1 MAEVINFVS
10 GPALDYS
17 FMELETVA
25 DCLEE
30 EPRSGVLSS
39 KSRLRQVEEK
49 EVKVVAL
56 GKKKTKPR
64 VKSQYEVT
72 EITTCLR
79 LCNNSLPNLDGLNDV
94 VEELFDHTDK
104 ISWFDFSF
112 NQLKTI
118 DLGLLA
124 HTNLRSVYLQGNQIT
139 DVREVPLIDPVLYT
153 TNLLCRC

>member
-1 MAEVINFVS
+1 MCIR
-10 GPALDYS
+10 D
-17 FMELETVA
+17 
-25 DCLEE
+25 
-30 EPRSGVLSS
+30 R
-39 KSRLRQVEEK
+39 
-49 EVKVVAL
+49 
-56 GKKKTKPR
+56 
-64 VKSQYEVT
+64 YEVT

-139 DVREVPLIDPVLYT
+139 DVREVLKLRVLPHLKSLALHGNPLEESKRPPYRVFTAGAIRTLMKLDFCAITAQDREEADMWWDAYGEAY
-153 TNLLCRC
+153 C